1 MRAGGTRGGRC
12 VDSIAVARNACP
24 ASAGPPK
31 KVRVRIGSI
40 PVSLRE
46 DAPNGTQ
53 RRSTRRLTIVRVLSR
68 KSLKH
73 RLGR

>member
-1 MRAGGTRGGRC
+1 MRAGGRRGGRC

-31 KVRVRIGSI
+31 KVRVKIGSI
-40 PVSLRE
+40 PASLRE

-53 RRSTRRLTIVRVLSR
+53 RRATRRLAIVRASPQ
-68 KSLKH
+68 KSLKR